1 MTGHDLSLEGAAMVP
16 ILYPDPMKHRE
27 ARPRLRRRYRKLL
40 HSGDPFRQAVG
51 FFLFGLAG
59 DLGGTH
65 A

>member
-1 MTGHDLSLEGAAMVP
+1 MVP
-16 ILYPDPMKHRE
+16 ILYPDPVKHRE

-40 HSGDPFRQAVG
+40 RSGDPYRQAVG

-59 DLGGTH
+59 DLGGARH